1 MIDHHNRNGRYPQL
15 SRRVERKKASNDRI
29 GPIIARFTES
39 MLSVHPD
46 Q

>member
-1 MIDHHNRNGRYPQL
+1 MDAYPQPL
-15 SRRVERKKASNDRI
+15 VSERKKASNDRI